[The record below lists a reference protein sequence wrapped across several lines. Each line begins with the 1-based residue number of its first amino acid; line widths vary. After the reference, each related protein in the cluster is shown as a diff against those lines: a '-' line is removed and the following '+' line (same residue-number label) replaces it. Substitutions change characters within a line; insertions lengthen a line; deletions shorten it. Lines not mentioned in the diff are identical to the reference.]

1 MNFCFVSYIIDK
13 VIMIEF
19 IIVLFYIEKKRRRI
33 TKDQTKTKSH
43 PSINL
48 YWFLFLEMYI

>member
-33 TKDQTKTKSH
+33 TKDQTKV
-43 PSINL
+43 
-48 YWFLFLEMYI
+48 E